1 MTNTENIF
9 ALHAHVSTF
18 ARDCDG
24 GHGNEYTM
32 GFSDEEKKEREDA
45 NGVNDFSD
53 IHFMQRVMMNVAS
66 PYAVE
71 YGMTVKVDSEG
82 IEVSEQT
89 DEGYRSAEVRWCHD
103 DCEQEAQGPVYD
115 EYAEAMGY

>member
-1 MTNTENIF
+1 MSENTN
-9 ALHAHVSTF
+9 LHAHVSTF
-18 ARDCDG
+18 SRDCDG

-32 GFSDEEKKEREDA
+32 GFNDDETGERERA
-45 NGVNDFSD
+45 QGVNDFSD

-82 IEVSEQT
+82 IEVHETT
-89 DEGYRSAEVRWCHD
+89 DEGFRGAEVRWCRD
-103 DCEQEAQGPVYD
+103 EDCDPNAQGPVYD

>member
-1 MTNTENIF
+1 MTTN
-9 ALHAHVSTF
+9 LHAHVSTF

-24 GHGNEYTM
+24 GHGNEYPM
-32 GFSDEEKKEREDA
+32 GFNDSEIAEHETA

-82 IEVSEQT
+82 IEVHETT
-89 DEGYRSAEVRWCHD
+89 DEGYRSAEVRWCRD
-103 DCEQEAQGPVYD
+103 ETCDPNAQGPVYD
-115 EYAEAMGY
+115 EYAQAAGY

>member
-1 MTNTENIF
+1 MENNEN
-9 ALHAHVSTF
+9 LHAHVETY

-32 GFSDEEKKEREDA
+32 GMNDDERGERESA
-45 NGVNDFSD
+45 GGINDFSD
-53 IHFMQRVMMNVAS
+53 IHFMNRVMTGLAG

-71 YGMTVKVDSEG
+71 YKMTVNVGPEG
-82 IEVSEQT
+82 FCVREET
-89 DEGYRSAEVRWCHD
+89 DEGYREANVTWCRD
-103 DCEQEAQGPVYD
+103 EGCDPNAQGPVYD

>member
-1 MTNTENIF
+1 MTTT
-9 ALHAHVSTF
+9 LHAHVSTF

-32 GFSDEEKKEREDA
+32 GFNDDEVAERERA
-45 NGVNDFSD
+45 QGVNDFSD

-82 IEVSEQT
+82 IEVHENT

-103 DCEQEAQGPVYD
+103 EDCDPNAQGPVYD
-115 EYAEAMGY
+115 EYAEMMGY

>member
-1 MTNTENIF
+1 MTNDLN
-9 ALHAHVSTF
+9 LHAHVSTSS
-18 ARDCDG
+18 RDCDG
-24 GHGNEYTM
+24 GHGSDYVM
-32 GFSDEEKKEREDA
+32 GFNDAEIAEREA
-45 NGVNDFSD
+45 AQGINDFSD

-82 IEVSEQT
+82 IEVHEHT
-89 DEGYRSAEVRWCHD
+89 DEGFRAAEVRWCRD
-103 DCEQEAQGPVYD
+103 EDCDPNASSQYD

>member
-1 MTNTENIF
+1 MTTN
-9 ALHAHVSTF
+9 LHAHVYKF

-32 GFSDEEKKEREDA
+32 GFTDAEVAEHEKA

-53 IHFMQRVMMNVAS
+53 IHFMERVMMNVAS

-71 YGMTVKVDSEG
+71 YSMTVKVDSEG
-82 IEVSEQT
+82 IEVSEAT
-89 DEGYRSAEVRWCHD
+89 DEGHRSAEVRWCRD
-103 DCEQEAQGPVYD
+103 EDCDPNAQGPVYD